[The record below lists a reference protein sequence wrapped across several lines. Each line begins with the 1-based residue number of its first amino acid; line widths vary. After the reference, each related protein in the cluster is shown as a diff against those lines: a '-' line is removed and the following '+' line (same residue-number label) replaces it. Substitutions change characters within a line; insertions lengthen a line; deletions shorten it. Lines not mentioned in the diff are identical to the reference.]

1 MSAYVR
7 LAIFVTCIAVL
18 AGCSRE
24 RRDWQS
30 AQTADTIEAYGD
42 FLAKHGDSPLA
53 TQAEA
58 RVKQLGEERD
68 WQQAAT
74 ADTLEAYQAYLR
86 QHPESKWAE
95 EARIRVEN
103 FSLAGATPGAPLAP
117 GPAAPPTASPEATAP
132 PVEASPAVTA
142 PPAANVPP
150 AQAARPFGHGIQLG
164 AFSTEAKAH
173 AEWERV
179 ARAHGS
185 VLAGLSPSV
194 VAVKSAG
201 STLYRLRAATPGEAK
216 SRSLCEALRAK
227 GQACVVVLP
236 VEK

>member
-164 AFSTEAKAH
+164 AFSTEAKAR

-185 VLAGLSPSV
+185 VLAGLAPAV
-194 VAVKSAG
+194 VAVKSGG

-216 SRSLCEALRAK
+216 SRSLCKALRAK